1 LNYQSRRLFQS
12 SYDHFLPVMASFLLF
27 SRVPALLGVLGAVSL
42 SLHVGA
48 SPVRRQTAS
57 ITALSAADIGA
68 FKPFTFYA
76 STGYCQPSQTLTWT
90 CGANCDANPTFQPVA
105 SGGDG
110 TDVQFWFVGFDPTLE
125 TVIVSHQGT
134 DPSKLVPLITDAD
147 FFLEKLDTTLFPGL
161 SSSIEVHNGFAA
173 EHAKTATSVLAAV
186 KTAMQQS
193 GLNKVTVVG
202 HSLGAALAL
211 LDSVYLPLNLPGV
224 TLKMFGYGMPRVGNQ
239 AFATFVD
246 SNVDLSHV
254 NNKEDLVPI
263 LPGIFLGFHHPQ
275 GEKHIQDDLS
285 WLACPG
291 EDDSDKRCSTGD
303 VSNIL
308 EGKVSDHDGPYDGVT
323 MGC

>member
-1 LNYQSRRLFQS
+1 
-12 SYDHFLPVMASFLLF
+12 MASPSFLCR
-27 SRVPALLGVLGAVSL
+27 SRALLAVLGAVFFSL
-42 SLHVGA
+42 RVGA
-48 SPVRRQTAS
+48 SPVRRLAES
-57 ITALSAADIGA
+57 IATLSASDIA
-68 FKPFTFYA
+68 SFKPFTFYA

-90 CGANCDANPTFQPVA
+90 CGANCDANPNFQPVA

-134 DPSKLVPLITDAD
+134 DPSKIVPLITDAD
-147 FFLEKLDTTLFPGL
+147 FFLEKLNTTLFPGI
-161 SSSIEVHNGFAA
+161 SSSIEVHSGFAA

-193 GLNKVTVVG
+193 GLSKVTVVG

-211 LDSVYLPLNLPGV
+211 LESVYLPLNLPGV
-224 TLKMFGYGMPRVGNQ
+224 TLKMFGYGLPRVGNQ
-239 AFATFVD
+239 AFATFID
-246 SNVDLSHV
+246 GNVDLSHV
-254 NNKEDLVPI
+254 NNREDLVPI
-263 LPGIFLGFHHPQ
+263 LPGKFLGFHHPQ

-291 EDDSDKRCSTGD
+291 EDDTDKRCSTGD
-303 VSNIL
+303 VPNIL